1 VKILVFGAG
10 AMGSLIGGRLSS
22 RNEVT
27 LVARP
32 DHVRAI
38 RRCGLRITGK
48 TEMVSDAWAMTEAPR
63 DRQDLV
69 IVSTKAYDTASSV
82 RQLRR
87 FWPSS
92 LFLTLQNGLR
102 NADIIA
108 ARADRAA
115 AGTTSHGVT
124 FVREGVIR
132 HAGLGDTYLGT
143 FKKVTAAEVRE
154 LCREFT
160 ACGFPA
166 TFSDDIRRDMWM
178 KAIVNAAINP
188 LTAICKVENGRLLR
202 IPQLRALMRQSCE
215 EAAAVARAEG
225 QQIQAVEAT
234 RITERVALRT
244 AANRSSMLQ
253 DIERGRRTEV
263 SQISG
268 AIAEAAVRRGIPLP
282 VVNALRLSV
291 SELERHA

>member
-1 VKILVFGAG
+1 
-10 AMGSLIGGRLSS
+10 MGSLIGGLLSAHH
-22 RNEVT
+22 EVT

-38 RRCGLRITGK
+38 RRCGLHIIGK
-48 TEMVSDAWAMTEAPR
+48 TNTVSEVWAMTEAPR
-63 DRQDLV
+63 NEQDLV
-69 IVSTKAYDTASSV
+69 IVSTKAYDTESAM
-82 RQLRR
+82 RHLRR
-87 FWPSS
+87 FWHSS

-108 ARADRAA
+108 AEADRVV

-124 FVREGVIR
+124 FVREGIVH

-143 FKKVTAAEVRE
+143 FKKVTAQEVRG

-160 ACGFPA
+160 ACGFRA
-166 TFSDDIRRDMWM
+166 SFSRDIRRDLWM

-188 LTAICKVENGRLLR
+188 LTAIARVENGRLLR
-202 IPQLRALMRQSCE
+202 IPQLRALMRQSCA

-225 QQIQAVEAT
+225 NRIQDAEAT
-234 RITERVALRT
+234 RVTERVALRT

-253 DIERGRRTEV
+253 DVERGRLTEV
-263 SQISG
+263 SEISG
-268 AIAEAAVRRGIPLP
+268 AIIEAAAWRGISSPT
-282 VVNALRLSV
+282 VDTLRLSV
-291 SELERHA
+291 SELERQT

>member
-1 VKILVFGAG
+1 
-10 AMGSLIGGRLSS
+10 MGSLIGGLLSS
-22 RNEVT
+22 RHEVT

-48 TEMVSDAWAMTEAPR
+48 TEMISDAWATTEAPR
-63 DRQDLV
+63 DRQDVV

-82 RQLRR
+82 RQLKR
-87 FWPSS
+87 FWHSP

-102 NADIIA
+102 NADLIA
-108 ARADRAA
+108 EKADRVA

-124 FVREGVIR
+124 FIREGMIR

-143 FKKVTAAEVRE
+143 FKKVTAGEVRE

-166 TFSDDIRRDMWM
+166 NYSDDIRRDLWM

-188 LTAICKVENGRLLR
+188 LTAIARVENGRLLQ
-202 IPQLRALMRQSCE
+202 IPQLHALMRQSCE

-225 QQIQAVEAT
+225 HQIKSTEAT
-234 RITERVALRT
+234 KITERVALRT

-263 SQISG
+263 PQISG
-268 AIAEAAVRRGIPLP
+268 AIAEAAERRGIPLP